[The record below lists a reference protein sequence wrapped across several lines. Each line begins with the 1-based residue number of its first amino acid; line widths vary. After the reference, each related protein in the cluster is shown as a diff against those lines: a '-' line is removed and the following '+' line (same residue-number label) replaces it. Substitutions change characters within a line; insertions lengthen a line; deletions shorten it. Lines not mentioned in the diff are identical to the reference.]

1 MTRYFARRVIGLIPL
16 LLAVATV
23 TFFALELTPGDPA
36 VLIMGQDVTPE
47 GLAEVR
53 RTLGLDRPLVEQYL
67 RYLGGLV
74 RGELGRSFRTRT
86 PVTEDLARTF
96 PVTFTLAVGATVV
109 STIVGVGGGVIS
121 AVRPHSSLDY
131 VVRAGILT
139 AVSAPVF
146 WLGLV
151 LIYWFSIRLA
161 WFPVSGWG
169 TLRHIVLPV
178 AALSAF
184 PLASVARMT
193 RSSILDVLTHDYVR
207 TARAKGV
214 SGSSVLA
221 RHVLKNAF
229 IPVVTVIALQFGV
242 LLGGAVITETVF
254 ALPGLGQLVVTA
266 VLARDYAVIRG
277 AVLLV
282 AISFAVINLLV
293 DVVYAALDPRIR
305 YA

>member
-1 MTRYFARRVIGLIPL
+1 MVRFLTRRAFGFLPL

-36 VLIMGQDVTPE
+36 VLIMGQDATPE
-47 GLAEVR
+47 GLAQVR
-53 RTLGLDRPLVEQYL
+53 RSLGLDRPLAEQYV
-67 RYLGGLV
+67 RYLWGIV
-74 RGELGRSFRTRT
+74 RGDLGRSFRTRT

-96 PVTFTLAVGATVV
+96 PVTMTLAVGATLVASLV
-109 STIVGVGGGVIS
+109 GIVAGTIS
-121 AVRPHSSLDY
+121 AARPHGALDY
-131 VVRAGILT
+131 VVRVGILT

-146 WLGLV
+146 WMGLV
-151 LIYWFSIRLA
+151 MIYWFSIRLA

-169 TLRHIVLPV
+169 TVRHIILPV

-184 PLASVARMT
+184 PLASIARMT
-193 RSSILDVLTHDYVR
+193 RSSVLDALTHDYVR

-214 SGSSVLA
+214 SDGAVLG

-229 IPVVTVIALQFGV
+229 IPVVTVIALQFGI

-266 VLARDYAVIRG
+266 VLARDYAIIRG
-277 AVLLV
+277 SVLLV
-282 AISFAVINLLV
+282 AGSFAVINLLV
-293 DVVYAALDPRIR
+293 DFLYAALDPRIR

>member
-169 TLRHIVLPV
+169 TLRHIILPV

-214 SGSSVLA
+214 SGSGVLA

>member
-67 RYLGGLV
+67 RYLGGLA

-121 AVRPHSSLDY
+121 AVRPHSSIDY

-169 TLRHIVLPV
+169 TLRHIILPV

-214 SGSSVLA
+214 SGSGVLA

>member
-121 AVRPHSSLDY
+121 AVRPHSSIDY

-214 SGSSVLA
+214 SGSGVLA

>member
-121 AVRPHSSLDY
+121 AVRPHSSIDY

-214 SGSSVLA
+214 SGTGVLA

>member
-1 MTRYFARRVIGLIPL
+1 MLPYVARRAVGLIPL

-36 VLIMGQDVTPE
+36 VLIMGQDFTPE
-47 GLAEVR
+47 GLAQVR
-53 RTLGLDRPLVEQYL
+53 HALGLDRPLAVQYV
-67 RYLGGLV
+67 RYLAGV
-74 RGELGRSFRTRT
+74 ARGDLGRSFRTRT
-86 PVTEDLARTF
+86 PVTEDLVRAF
-96 PVTFTLAVGATVV
+96 PVTFTLALGATAVA
-109 STIVGVGGGVIS
+109 SIVGVIAGTIS
-121 AVRPHSSLDY
+121 AVRPHSVLDY
-131 VVRAGILT
+131 IVRAGILT

-161 WFPVSGWG
+161 WLPVSGWG
-169 TLRHIVLPV
+169 SVRHMVLPV
-178 AALSAF
+178 TALAAF
-184 PLASVARMT
+184 PLASIARMT
-193 RSSILDVLTHDYVR
+193 RSSVLDMLSNDYVR

-214 SGSSVLA
+214 PSPAILR
-221 RHVLKNAF
+221 RHVLKNAL
-229 IPVVTVIALQFGV
+229 IPVVTVIALQFGI

-282 AISFAVINLLV
+282 AVSFALINLAV
-293 DVVYAALDPRIR
+293 DVVYVALDPRIR
-305 YA
+305 YS

>member
-1 MTRYFARRVIGLIPL
+1 MLRYVTRRAVGLIPL

-36 VLIMGQDVTPE
+36 VLILGQDATPE
-47 GLAEVR
+47 GLAQVR
-53 RTLGLDRPLVEQYL
+53 RSLGLDRPLVEQYL
-67 RYLGGLV
+67 RYLGGVV
-74 RGELGRSFRTRT
+74 RGDLGRSFRTRT

-96 PVTFTLAVGATVV
+96 PVTLTLAVGAIGVASV
-109 STIVGVGGGVIS
+109 VGVAAGTVS
-121 AVRPHSSLDY
+121 AVRPHSLVDY

-151 LIYWFSIRLA
+151 LIYWFSIRLG
-161 WFPVSGWG
+161 WLPVSGWG
-169 TLRHIVLPV
+169 SLRHVILPV

-184 PLASVARMT
+184 PLAGIARMT
-193 RSSILDVLTHDYVR
+193 RSSVLDALAHDYVR

-214 SGSSVLA
+214 PGGAVLG
-221 RHVLKNAF
+221 RHVMRNAL
-229 IPVVTVIALQFGV
+229 IPVVTIIALQFGI

-266 VLARDYAVIRG
+266 VLARDYAIIRG
-277 AVLLV
+277 SVLLV
-282 AISFAVINLLV
+282 AVSFALINLLV
-293 DVVYAALDPRIR
+293 DLAYAALDPRIR
-305 YA
+305 YT

>member
-1 MTRYFARRVIGLIPL
+1 MLRYVTRRAVGLIPL

-36 VLIMGQDVTPE
+36 VLILGQDATPE
-47 GLAEVR
+47 GLAQVR
-53 RTLGLDRPLVEQYL
+53 RSLGLDRPLVEQYL
-67 RYLGGLV
+67 RYLGGVV
-74 RGELGRSFRTRT
+74 RGDLGRSFRTRT

-96 PVTFTLAVGATVV
+96 PVTLTLAVGAIGVASV
-109 STIVGVGGGVIS
+109 VGVAAGTVS
-121 AVRPHSSLDY
+121 AVRPHSLLDY

-151 LIYWFSIRLA
+151 LIYWFSIRLG
-161 WFPVSGWG
+161 WLPVSGWG
-169 TLRHIVLPV
+169 SLRHVILPV

-184 PLASVARMT
+184 PLAGIARMT
-193 RSSILDVLTHDYVR
+193 RSSVLDALAHDYVR

-214 SGSSVLA
+214 PGGAVLG
-221 RHVLKNAF
+221 RHVMRNAL
-229 IPVVTVIALQFGV
+229 IPVVTIIALQFGI

-266 VLARDYAVIRG
+266 VLARDYAIIRG
-277 AVLLV
+277 SVLLV
-282 AISFAVINLLV
+282 AVSFALINLLV
-293 DVVYAALDPRIR
+293 DLAYAALDPRIR
-305 YA
+305 YT

>member
-1 MTRYFARRVIGLIPL
+1 MSRYFARRVIGLIPL

-47 GLAEVR
+47 GLAQVR
-53 RTLGLDRPLVEQYL
+53 HTLGLDRPLIVQYG
-67 RYLGGLV
+67 RYLGGIV

-96 PVTFTLAVGATVV
+96 PVTFTLAVGATAV
-109 STIVGVGGGVIS
+109 STVVGVGAGVIS
-121 AVRPHSSLDY
+121 AVRPHGALDY
-131 VVRAGILT
+131 TVRAGILT

-169 TLRHIVLPV
+169 TLRHIILPV
-178 AALSAF
+178 VALSAF

-193 RSSILDVLTHDYVR
+193 RSSVLDVLSHDYVR

-214 SGSSVLA
+214 SGAGVLA

-282 AISFAVINLLV
+282 AVCFAVINLLV

-305 YA
+305 YS

>member
-67 RYLGGLV
+67 RYLGGLA

-121 AVRPHSSLDY
+121 AVRPHSSIDY

-214 SGSSVLA
+214 SGSGVLA